1 MRGRG
6 PQEAV
11 SSPPE
16 RGVSSR
22 ERGLPRAQLLCW
34 VGKPAGGPEQGRV
47 QATSRLGGF
56 LCVQSWHRT
65 FSSQSRDGKE
75 AAGWGRVSWYF
86 GGGVPV
92 IFSGLCFL
100 CLPETSAPGGWSWC
114 AGARGP
120 MCPLPCSQGS
130 GILWRLQL
138 GECAPDRAP
147 EACSATR
154 SCLRGVFI
162 PLPCNY
168 CRCVVTSPLAS
179 CPSTGRPWR
188 SSTSDP
194 GLQPCRPVFLWW
206 HRVGSIGPRKHFSSS
221 SWCEAQGL
229 RSGRG
234 SALPP
239 GELVV

>member
-1 MRGRG
+1 MF
-6 PQEAV
+6 
-11 SSPPE
+11 SPGTGLSALKAGME
-16 RGVSSR
+16 RR
-22 ERGLPRAQLLCW
+22 RQ
-34 VGKPAGGPEQGRV
+34 GGEGYPG
-47 QATSRLGGF
+47 TL
-56 LCVQSWHRT
+56 
-65 FSSQSRDGKE
+65 
-75 AAGWGRVSWYF
+75 